1 MRNNSGFTIFEL
13 AVVIA
18 IMAIVASI
26 AVPSLIG
33 WLPNYRMTSASDE
46 LLSTLW
52 LAQRRA
58 VRENADVAVDF
69 DFANNSYVV
78 CVDTSDNANCDAGEE
93 IVKSVQMPGGIDL
106 VNDGLGNFQFDRRG
120 FPTDTANNSVSG
132 SISVHNSTASQTIS
146 MTLAGSCTIQ

>member
-1 MRNNSGFTIFEL
+1 MRNDSGFTIFEL

-18 IMAIVASI
+18 IIAILASI
-26 AVPSLIG
+26 AVPSVMG
-33 WLPNYRMTSASDE
+33 WLPNYRLSSASDE

-69 DFANNSYVV
+69 NFANDSYVV
-78 CVDTSDNANCDAGEE
+78 CVDTSNNANCDAGEQ

-106 VNDGLGNFQFDRRG
+106 VDGGLGNFQFDRRG
-120 FPTDTANNSVSG
+120 FPTIGVAGNILVR
-132 SISVHNSTASQTIS
+132 IRNSTTDQKIQ
-146 MTLAGSCTIQ
+146 MTLAGSCYIE